1 MSLVSL
7 KFSIQTYYK
16 LKKNEILKLTGT
28 AEDFFHLLA
37 KFAKVNNLSNEMT
50 AVIVNDEL
58 QEIYSNS
65 CSLFQLYFYINLF
78 DPNDNSKILNDK
90 QVTKTTVETM
100 LNKIFSTNK
109 KENQC
114 KVAEF
119 VEEYN
124 ISKN

>member
-1 MSLVSL
+1 M
-7 KFSIQTYYK
+7 
-16 LKKNEILKLTGT
+16 KKNEISKLTGT

-37 KFAKVNNLSNEMT
+37 KFVKVNNLSNEMT
-50 AVIVNDEL
+50 AVTVNDEL

-90 QVTKTTVETM
+90 QLTKTTVETM

-109 KENQC
+109 KGNQC

>member
-1 MSLVSL
+1 
-7 KFSIQTYYK
+7 
-16 LKKNEILKLTGT
+16 
-28 AEDFFHLLA
+28 
-37 KFAKVNNLSNEMT
+37 MT

-65 CSLFQLYFYINLF
+65 CSLFQPYFYKNLF
-78 DPNDNSKILNDK
+78 DLDDNSKILNDK
-90 QVTKTTVETM
+90 QLTKATVETM

-109 KENQC
+109 KGNKC

-119 VEEYN
+119 AEEYN

>member
-1 MSLVSL
+1 M
-7 KFSIQTYYK
+7 
-16 LKKNEILKLTGT
+16 KLTGT

-58 QEIYSNS
+58 QESYSNS
-65 CSLFQLYFYINLF
+65 CSLFQPYLYKNLF
-78 DPNDNSKILNDK
+78 DPDDNSKILNDK
-90 QVTKTTVETM
+90 QLTKATVETM

-109 KENQC
+109 KGNEC

-119 VEEYN
+119 AEEYN

>member
-7 KFSIQTYYK
+7 KCSIQTYHK
-16 LKKNEILKLTGT
+16 FKKNEISKLTGT

-65 CSLFQLYFYINLF
+65 CSLFQLCFYKNLF
-78 DPNDNSKILNDK
+78 DPDDNSKILNDK
-90 QVTKTTVETM
+90 QLTKATVETM

-109 KENQC
+109 KGNEC

-119 VEEYN
+119 AEEYN